1 MRNFLL
7 SVLAITMAPSVASAQ
22 GMINF
27 DRLVTTGPGQGGKLA
42 VYPQFAAQGVTFNGP
57 VAVDYSKGLPI
68 PGFAHSGTI
77 GIEHCYGKEF
87 CTTPIDMRFTTG
99 QAMVRFW
106 AGTSQPIETTRV
118 VLARAYDASGNLVA
132 ARQTAFGHSK
142 VPVPIRNIVQF
153 SMTSPIIRRVTVSYQ
168 STRLYSNGLAID
180 SVEFSTAGPPP
191 PCPASGVPVITITNP
206 ASGQA
211 TRSNRFLLGGSID
224 IRGGTL
230 TSASIAAT
238 SASGAKTLNL
248 LGGLVKTGGGLFGTT
263 WIYDLLSPGTNS
275 VRLTV
280 ANCRG
285 TAQATRTLT
294 YDAAWFELLHL
305 EATQATQTMANDV
318 PLVAGKATVVR
329 AYLRVQGGTAIGGV
343 SAELVAMREDGT
355 PAPGP
360 ARVVSMNPV
369 TVGHEASVAE
379 RRLDLD
385 GSLNFLLPDAWV
397 GAGRL
402 HLQIGRLLV
411 GGTEATLPCDGCD
424 NAAANGS
431 PSLLT
436 FNPTRRLNLILA
448 PYAYQRPGQEAK
460 TPELLLTIGV
470 GLQWV
475 NNLFPLAGSFPDNE
489 RGVNLI
495 AVLPQRTTTLDL
507 AKCEWDISGATTTI
521 EPGDFPPKCPDRWTF
536 QSELQK
542 VLEDWRAA
550 NPGQPADT
558 RLLAIVPC
566 DGCGGQV
573 RSIGGD
579 VGFSDAWP
587 VESRH
592 AATLRYPAVRGD
604 LRARARAHVRPGAR
618 QQE

>member
-1 MRNFLL
+1 M
-7 SVLAITMAPSVASAQ
+7 
-22 GMINF
+22 
-27 DRLVTTGPGQGGKLA
+27 
-42 VYPQFAAQGVTFNGP
+42 
-57 VAVDYSKGLPI
+57 
-68 PGFAHSGTI
+68 
-77 GIEHCYGKEF
+77 
-87 CTTPIDMRFTTG
+87 
-99 QAMVRFW
+99 
-106 AGTSQPIETTRV
+106 
-118 VLARAYDASGNLVA
+118 
-132 ARQTAFGHSK
+132 
-142 VPVPIRNIVQF
+142 
-153 SMTSPIIRRVTVSYQ
+153 
-168 STRLYSNGLAID
+168 
-180 SVEFSTAGPPP
+180 
-191 PCPASGVPVITITNP
+191 
-206 ASGQA
+206 
-211 TRSNRFLLGGSID
+211 
-224 IRGGTL
+224 
-230 TSASIAAT
+230 
-238 SASGAKTLNL
+238 
-248 LGGLVKTGGGLFGTT
+248 FGTT
-263 WIYDLLSPGTNS
+263 WVYDLLSPGTNS

-285 TAQATRTLT
+285 TAQASRTLT
-294 YDAAWFELLHL
+294 YEAAWFELLHL

-343 SAELVAMREDGT
+343 SGELVAMRDDGT

-360 ARVVSMNPV
+360 ARVVSMNTVPV
-369 TVGHEASVAE
+369 GDEPRVAE

-424 NAAANGS
+424 NAASNGS

-448 PYAYQRPGQEAK
+448 PYAYQRPGQAVR

-475 NNLFPLAGSFPDNE
+475 NNLFPLAGGFPDNE

-507 AKCEWDISGATTTI
+507 MECAAGTTGVTTTI
-521 EPGDFPPKCPDRWTF
+521 EPGDFPPPPPKCPQRRAF
-536 QSELQK
+536 QTELQN
-542 VLEDWRAA
+542 VLEDWHAA

-566 DGCGGQV
+566 DCGGEV
-573 RSIGGD
+573 RSIGGS

-587 VESRH
+587 VESGTPQPSDIRQYAETFAHELGHMFGRQH
-592 AATLRYPAVRGD
+592 ARKDEDGVWVDENWPYR
-604 LRARARAHVRPGAR
+604 
-618 QQE
+618 